1 MADRVDLNV
10 HPYGLGGGTYL
21 SGSVTIECD
30 GFMYY
35 PLTASSA
42 NIVMAGSIVSGSSVS
57 SSAWTAGIPIYGPI
71 TQVTQSSGIAFVY
84 NGITSNRYTF

>member
-1 MADRVDLNV
+1 MADRVDL
-10 HPYGLGGGTYL
+10 HIHTYGLGGGTYL
-21 SGSVTIECD
+21 SFSVTINCD

-42 NIVMAGSIVSGSSVS
+42 KLTMAGSITSGSSVS

-71 TQVTQSSGIAFVY
+71 TAVTQSSGLAFVY
-84 NGITSNRYTF
+84 NGVTSNPYTF

>member
-1 MADRVDLNV
+1 MADRVDLHI

-21 SGSVTIECD
+21 SGSVTINCD

-42 NIVMAGSIVSGSSVS
+42 KLTMAGSIVSGSSVS

-71 TQVTQSSGIAFVY
+71 TAVTQSSGLAFVY
-84 NGITSNRYTF
+84 NGVTSNRYTF

>member
-1 MADRVDLNV
+1 MADRVDLHI

-21 SGSVTIECD
+21 SGSVTINCD

-35 PLTASSA
+35 PLTACSA
-42 NIVMAGSIVSGSSVS
+42 KLTMAGSITSGSSVS

-71 TQVTQSSGIAFVY
+71 TAVTQSSGLAFVY
-84 NGITSNRYTF
+84 NGVTSNPYTF